1 MLLWTNRA
9 AEPGVVG
16 CIEYPVRS
24 DGIIDHMPGKDD
36 LVADSDA
43 RIGMWAECKGA
54 GTRTGEE
61 IT

>member
-1 MLLWTNRA
+1 MLLWTNGG

-16 CIEYPVRS
+16 RIEDPVRS
-24 DGIIDHMPGKDD
+24 DGIIDNVAGKDD
-36 LVADSDA
+36 LVADRDA
-43 RIGMWAECKGA
+43 RIGMWAKCKGA

>member
-1 MLLWTNRA
+1 MLLWTNGRT
-9 AEPGVVG
+9 EPGVIGRV
-16 CIEYPVRS
+16 ENPVRS

-36 LVADSDA
+36 LVADSDT